1 MKGRKLSLQE
11 VLNLE
16 DGTKVW
22 VEDNDE
28 GDKQIGIVKQE
39 GETRVLV
46 DDSRDIL
53 VTQLFFDIRLYFDFL
68 DRCAQMNIN
77 CPVIPGIMPI
87 FNARIKTMTAR
98 SGCSIP
104 ANLVLMIDKYQDSPE
119 DLKKAGEEYAAYMIR
134 ELLDGGAPGIH
145 LYTMN
150 KLESTK
156 NILKLAGLR

>member
-1 MKGRKLSLQE
+1 MEGHSDSKRLS
-11 VLNLE
+11 E
-16 DGTKVW
+16 DRRYLKQKV
-22 VEDNDE
+22 DA
-28 GDKQIGIVKQE
+28 G
-39 GETRVLV
+39 V
-46 DDSRDIL
+46 DLLI
-53 VTQLFFDIRLYFDFL
+53 TQLFFDIRLYFDFL
-68 DRCAQMNIN
+68 DRCEQLDIN

-87 FNARIKTMTAR
+87 FSARIKTMTAR

-156 NILKLAGLR
+156 EILKQAGLR